1 MFLTHGEGISGFAG
15 RLQGAS
21 TMAEDLEEDFEE
33 GEGSEDA
40 AEDSPRKRGG
50 GGGNLKKILFIVLP
64 ILLVVGALAGAYFG
78 GVFDSLLHSS
88 KPDKPAVAAAATKDD
103 KNGAEPQQ
111 TAFYDLPEILV
122 NLNTQGRKQNFL
134 KIRVSLEL
142 ESAADVPRIEQV
154 MPRIIDNFQVY
165 LRELRVED
173 LQGSAGMLRLRE
185 ELLTRVSSAAKPAK
199 INDVLFKEMLVQ

>member
-1 MFLTHGEGISGFAG
+1 
-15 RLQGAS
+15 
-21 TMAEDLEEDFEE
+21 MAEDLEEDFEE
-33 GEGSEDA
+33 GEGSEETADEA
-40 AEDSPRKRGG
+40 PQKKSGKA
-50 GGGNLKKILFIVLP
+50 KKILFIVIP

-78 GVFDSLLHSS
+78 GVFDSLLHAS
-88 KPDKPAVAAAATKDD
+88 KSEKPVAEAPKEGKPGGEAQ
-103 KNGAEPQQ
+103 P

-122 NLNTQGRKQNFL
+122 NLNTQGRRQNFL

-185 ELLTRVSSAAKPAK
+185 ELLTRVSNAAKPAK
-199 INDVLFKEMLVQ
+199 VNDVLFKEMLVQ